1 MTPRPG
7 ASHARRR
14 SILIVASIGALAAG
28 SIAGCASAPSD
39 GVTTLTFMQNKREVV
54 QYFDGVIAQF
64 EAQNPDIRVVQ
75 DFNEGNF
82 VPSLIRDDPPDVV
95 TRGANSTTADFT
107 ERGIFADL
115 AELPVAETVDPNI
128 AQLVNDWGQYNG
140 QTSAL
145 PFSLT
150 AAGVIYNQEIFA
162 RFGVT
167 VPTTWDEFVH
177 ACETFTANGITPIYG
192 TFKDGWTVNQG
203 AFDYA
208 AGGLID
214 VQQFYDDLNAQGAD
228 VGPDSAVSFAT
239 TLPAVTTAMQQLLS
253 YTQPD
258 AGTRS
263 YADGNAAFAAGEAA
277 MYLQGPW
284 ALSELV
290 KANPAIDVG
299 TFALPM
305 TNNPEDTKARVN
317 VDMALSIV
325 NGTQHLDEAQRF
337 VSYLMQP
344 EVINT
349 FNAENAAFSTLSD
362 APPQR
367 NPQLAGLAPLIE
379 EGRFYQGITT
389 YLPAS
394 ITKDNYVQAF
404 AIDRDAEAFLSTL
417 DADWQRV
424 AERTAK

>member
-1 MTPRPG
+1 MTTQPRNTKRGRRSLVTAAVGLLAVSGSLAGCSG
-7 ASHARRR
+7 ASD
-14 SILIVASIGALAAG
+14 S
-28 SIAGCASAPSD
+28 

-54 QYFDGVIAQF
+54 QYFDGVIADF

-95 TRGANSTTADFT
+95 TRGSNSTTADFT

-115 AELPVAETVDPNI
+115 SGLPVAATVDPNI
-128 AQLVNDWGQYNG
+128 QQLVNDWGQYNG

-150 AAGVIYNQEIFA
+150 AAGVIYNKDIFA
-162 RFGVT
+162 RYDVA
-167 VPTTWDEFVH
+167 VPTTWDEFVD
-177 ACETFTANGITPIYG
+177 ACETFKANGITPIYG

-214 VQQFYDDLNAQGAD
+214 VQQFYDDLNAEGST
-228 VGPDSAVSFAT
+228 VGPDSPVSFAK
-239 TLPAVTTAMQQLLS
+239 TLPPVTTAMQQLLS
-253 YTQPD
+253 YTQAD

-290 KANPAIDVG
+290 KANPAVNVG

-305 TNNPEDTKARVN
+305 TNNPDDTKARVN

-325 NGTQHLDEAQRF
+325 NGTQHLDAAQRF
-337 VSYLMQP
+337 VTYLMQP
-344 EVINT
+344 DVINT
-349 FNAENAAFSTLSD
+349 FNAENAAFSTLAD
-362 APPQR
+362 APPQQ

-379 EGRFYQGITT
+379 AGRFYQGITT

-404 AIDRDAEAFLSTL
+404 AIDRDADAFLSTL

>member
-1 MTPRPG
+1 MTNPNGGRRPLVTY
-7 ASHARRR
+7 A
-14 SILIVASIGALAAG
+14 AAG
-28 SIAGCASAPSD
+28 LLLASTTLVGCSTASDD
-39 GVTTLTFMQNKREVV
+39 GITTLTFMQNKREVV
-54 QYFDGVIAQF
+54 QYFDGVIADF

-75 DFNEGNF
+75 DFNEANF
-82 VPSLIRDDPPDVV
+82 VPGLIRDDPPDVV
-95 TRGANSTTADFT
+95 TRGSNSTTADFT
-107 ERGIFADL
+107 KRGIFADL
-115 AELPVAETVDPNI
+115 SAMPVAATVDPNI
-128 AQLVNDWGQYNG
+128 QQLVNDWGQYHG
-140 QTSAL
+140 ETSAL

-150 AAGVIYNQEIFA
+150 AAGVIYNKDIFA
-162 RFGVT
+162 QYGVA
-167 VPTTWDEFVH
+167 VPTTWDEFVQ
-177 ACETFTANGITPIYG
+177 ACETFKANGVTPIYG

-214 VQQFYDDLNAQGAD
+214 VQKFYDDLNAQGAD
-228 VGPDSAVSFAT
+228 VGPDSAVSFAK
-239 TLPAVTTAMQQLLS
+239 TLPPVTTAMQQLLS

-258 AGTRS
+258 AGARS

-284 ALSELV
+284 ALSELI
-290 KANPAIDVG
+290 KANPAVNVG

-305 TNNPEDTKARVN
+305 TNNPDDTRARVN

-325 NGTQHLDEAQRF
+325 KGTEHLDAAQRF
-337 VSYLMQP
+337 VTYLMQP
-344 EVINT
+344 DVINT
-349 FNAENAAFSTLSD
+349 FNAENAAFSTLTD
-362 APPQR
+362 APPQQ

-404 AIDRDAEAFLSTL
+404 AIDRDAGAFLSTL

>member
-1 MTPRPG
+1 MKNFR
-7 ASHARRR
+7 ASRR
-14 SILIVASIGALAAG
+14 SLLVIASVGLLVACCTTGCSSAAG
-28 SIAGCASAPSD
+28 D
-39 GVTTLTFMQNKREVV
+39 GVTTLKFMQNKREVV
-54 QYFDGVIAQF
+54 QYFDGVISQF

-75 DFNEGNF
+75 DFNEANF
-82 VPSLIRDDPPDVV
+82 VPGLIRDDPPDVV
-95 TRGANSTTADFT
+95 TRGSNSITADFT
-107 ERGIFADL
+107 QRGIFADL
-115 AELPVAETVDPNI
+115 SGLPVATTIDPNI
-128 AQLVNDWGQYNG
+128 QQLVNDWGQYNG

-150 AAGVIYNQEIFA
+150 AAGVIYNKDIFA
-162 RFGVT
+162 KYGVE
-167 VPTTWDEFVH
+167 VPTTWDQFVQ
-177 ACETFTANGITPIYG
+177 ACETFKANGVTPIYG

-214 VQQFYDDLNAQGAD
+214 VQKFYDELHAEGST
-228 VGPDSAVSFAT
+228 VGPDSPVSFAK
-239 TLPAVTTAMQQLLS
+239 TLPPVTTAMQQLLS

-258 AGTRS
+258 AGARS
-263 YADGNAAFAAGEAA
+263 YSDGNAAFAAGEAA

-290 KANPAIDVG
+290 KANPSVNVG

-305 TNNPEDTKARVN
+305 TNNPDDTKARVN

-325 NGTQHLDEAQRF
+325 NGTKHLDAAQRF
-337 VSYLMQP
+337 VSYLLQP
-344 EVINT
+344 DVINT
-349 FNAENAAFSTLSD
+349 FNADNAAFSTLAD
-362 APPQR
+362 APPQQ

-379 EGRFYQGITT
+379 AGRFYQGITT

>member
-1 MTPRPG
+1 MSNPRG
-7 ASHARRR
+7 GRWS
-14 SILIVASIGALAAG
+14 LIVIAAVACWPPV
-28 SIAGCASAPSD
+28 SLAGCSSTSGD

-54 QYFDGVIAQF
+54 QYFDGVIADF

-82 VPSLIRDDPPDVV
+82 VPWLIRNDPPDVV
-95 TRGANSTTADFT
+95 TRGSNSTTADFI

-115 AELPVAETVDPNI
+115 SGLPVAATVDPNI
-128 AQLVNDWGQYNG
+128 QQLVNDWGQYNG

-150 AAGVIYNQEIFA
+150 AAGVIYNKDIFA
-162 RFGVT
+162 QYGVA
-167 VPTTWDEFVH
+167 VPTTWDEFVQ
-177 ACETFTANGITPIYG
+177 ACETFKANGVIPIYG

-214 VQQFYDDLNAQGAD
+214 VQQFYNELKAEGSS
-228 VGPDSAVSFAT
+228 VGPDSPVSFAK
-239 TLPAVTTAMQQLLS
+239 TLPPVTTAMQQILS

-258 AGTRS
+258 AGARS
-263 YADGNAAFAAGEAA
+263 YSDGNAAFAAGEAA

-290 KANPAIDVG
+290 KANPDVNVG

-305 TNNPEDTKARVN
+305 TNNPDDTKARVN

-325 NGTQHLDEAQRF
+325 NGTQHPEAAQRF
-337 VSYLMQP
+337 VTYLMQP
-344 EVINT
+344 DVINT
-349 FNAENAAFSTLSD
+349 FNAENAAFSTLAD
-362 APPQR
+362 APPQQ

-379 EGRFYQGITT
+379 AGKFYQGITT

-404 AIDRDAEAFLSTL
+404 AIDRNAEAFLSTL

>member
-1 MTPRPG
+1 MRPRP
-7 ASHARRR
+7 AATSRSRR
-14 SILIVASIGALAAG
+14 SLLVIAVIGLLATG
-28 SIAGCASAPSD
+28 TLAGCSSASGD

-54 QYFDGVIAQF
+54 QYFDGVISDF
-64 EAQNPDIRVVQ
+64 EAQNPDIKVVQ

-82 VPSLIRDDPPDVV
+82 VPGLIRDDPPDVV
-95 TRGANSTTADFT
+95 TRGSNSTTADFT

-115 AELPVAETVDPNI
+115 SAMPVAATVDPNI
-128 AQLVNDWGQYNG
+128 QQLVNDWGQYNG

-150 AAGVIYNQEIFA
+150 AAGVIYNKDIFA
-162 RFGVT
+162 QYGVA
-167 VPTTWDEFVH
+167 VPTTWDEFVQ
-177 ACETFTANGITPIYG
+177 ACETFKANGITPIYG

-214 VQQFYDDLNAQGAD
+214 VQQFYDDLAAQGIN
-228 VGPDSAVSFAT
+228 VGPDSPVSFEK
-239 TLPAVTTAMQQLLS
+239 TLPPVTTAMQQLLS
-253 YTQPD
+253 YSQPD
-258 AGTRS
+258 AGSRS
-263 YADGNAAFAAGEAA
+263 YSDGNAAFAAGEAA
-277 MYLQGPW
+277 MYLPGPW
-284 ALSELV
+284 ALSELA
-290 KANPAIDVG
+290 KANPNVNVG

-325 NGTQHLDEAQRF
+325 NGTDHLDADERF

-344 EVINT
+344 DVIHN
-349 FNAENAAFSTLSD
+349 FNAENAAFSTLAD
-362 APPQR
+362 APPQQ
-367 NPQLAGLAPLIE
+367 NTQLAGLAPLIE
-379 EGRFYQGITT
+379 AGKFYQGITT

-404 AIDRDAEAFLSTL
+404 AIDRDADAFLSTL
-417 DADWQRV
+417 DADWQR
-424 AERTAK
+424 

>member
-1 MTPRPG
+1 MKNRRG
-7 ASHARRR
+7 RRR
-14 SILIVASIGALAAG
+14 SLIAITALGLLAAAG
-28 SIAGCASAPSD
+28 TLAGCSSASED
-39 GVTTLTFMQNKREVV
+39 GVTTLKFMQNKREVV
-54 QYFDGVIAQF
+54 QYFDTVIAGF

-107 ERGIFADL
+107 DRGIFADL
-115 AELPVAETVDPNI
+115 SGLPVAATVDPNI
-128 AQLVNDWGQYNG
+128 QQLVNDWGQYNG

-150 AAGVIYNQEIFA
+150 AAGVIYNKDIFA
-162 RFGVT
+162 QYGVA
-167 VPTTWDEFVH
+167 VPTTWDEFVQ
-177 ACETFTANGITPIYG
+177 ACETFKANGITPIYG

-214 VQQFYDDLNAQGAD
+214 VQQFYDDLATQGSN
-228 VGPDSAVSFAT
+228 VGPDSPVSFER
-239 TLPAVTTAMQQLLS
+239 TLPPVTTAMQQLLS

-263 YADGNAAFAAGEAA
+263 YSDGNAAFAAGEAA

-290 KANPAIDVG
+290 KANPAVNVG

-305 TNNPEDTKARVN
+305 TNNPADTKARVN

-325 NGTQHLDEAQRF
+325 NGTQHLDAAQRF
-337 VSYLMQP
+337 VTYLMQP
-344 EVINT
+344 DVINT
-349 FNAENAAFSTLSD
+349 FNAENAAFSTLAD
-362 APPQR
+362 APPQQ

-379 EGRFYQGITT
+379 AGRFYQGITT

>member
-1 MTPRPG
+1 MKNLRG
-7 ASHARRR
+7 GRR
-14 SILIVASIGALAAG
+14 SLIAIAALGLLAAG
-28 SIAGCASAPSD
+28 GSLAGCSSASGD
-39 GVTTLTFMQNKREVV
+39 GVTTLKFMQNKREVV
-54 QYFDGVIAQF
+54 QYFDGVIAGF

-115 AELPVAETVDPNI
+115 SGMPVAATVDPNI
-128 AQLVNDWGQYNG
+128 QQLVNDWGQYNG

-150 AAGVIYNQEIFA
+150 AAGVIYNKDIFA
-162 RFGVT
+162 QYGVA
-167 VPTTWDEFVH
+167 VPTTWDEFVQ
-177 ACETFTANGITPIYG
+177 ACETFKANGITPIYG

-214 VQQFYDDLNAQGAD
+214 VQQFYDDLATQGSN
-228 VGPDSAVSFAT
+228 VGPDSPVSFEK
-239 TLPAVTTAMQQLLS
+239 TLPPVTTAMQQLLS

-258 AGTRS
+258 AGAKS
-263 YADGNAAFAAGEAA
+263 YSDGNAAFAAGEAA

-290 KANPAIDVG
+290 KANPAVNVG

-305 TNNPEDTKARVN
+305 TNNPDDTKARVN

-325 NGTQHLDEAQRF
+325 NGTQHLDAAQRF

-344 EVINT
+344 DVINT
-349 FNAENAAFSTLSD
+349 FNAENAAFSTLAD
-362 APPQR
+362 APPQQ

-379 EGRFYQGITT
+379 AGRFYQGITT